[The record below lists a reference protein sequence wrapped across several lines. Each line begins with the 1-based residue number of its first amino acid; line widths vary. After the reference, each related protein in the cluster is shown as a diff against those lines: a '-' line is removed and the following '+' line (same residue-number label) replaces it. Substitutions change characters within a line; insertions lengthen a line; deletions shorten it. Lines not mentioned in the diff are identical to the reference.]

1 MCNYRLNEPQFYQG
15 CGGRGTRTPTGESPA
30 VFKTAAIPLCDSSD
44 LRSSYH
50 NMMYFRIIGTQNCH
64 IFRILQ
70 NKNFKSYPIFFYSQ
84 LIFMKFTI
92 SLIISIVLFSL
103 QSFGFTTTSKKTKL
117 IVVISYDQMRADYL
131 ERFSPIFSQD
141 GFRKLES
148 QGSSSPLCFYNHVS
162 NMTCPGHAIIL
173 TGSYPSKTGIIS
185 NDFFDTPSSCFCYCV
200 EDKKSPVIGNEKQ
213 GRSPLLMKTP
223 ALGDYIKK
231 KFKGSKI
238 DAIALKDR
246 AAILMAGQK
255 PDNVVWFDWK
265 SKGFT
270 TSTYYKKPT
279 WIQSINQSVPFN
291 AYVNQNW
298 EAEIPSPFAVEDN
311 SIYEQPFP
319 GGDIT
324 FPHSIPNIEDK
335 NYAEAFLSSPYG
347 IEYLFNASKFIIE
360 QDKLGKD
367 NKPDLLAIGVSTT
380 DFVGHLFGPDSREV
394 QELYVHCDR
403 ILADF
408 IKYLDTTIG
417 PDSYTIVI
425 TSDHGVSPIPEFA
438 KNVGTMPLDAGRID
452 ENSFVQSINTYLN
465 NTFKKLIVPSSWI
478 SVFEPPSLFIND
490 SAIYISGISKTEIA
504 DSIAA
509 FMVRQ
514 NGISHATST
523 DNLNA
528 GMILPGWDKDLVQ
541 KFRNDIFP
549 GRTGDIMF
557 MVKPYWIW
565 GSKAATHGTPYDY
578 DTHVPLIFYGAG
590 IPKNTVIKGSTDPAD
605 IFPTLCKILG
615 ISYDYIHGNPLDLTG
630 KTSKDQQYQDLILK
644 NPRIKNK

>member
-1 MCNYRLNEPQFYQG
+1 
-15 CGGRGTRTPTGESPA
+15 
-30 VFKTAAIPLCDSSD
+30 
-44 LRSSYH
+44 
-50 NMMYFRIIGTQNCH
+50 MYFRIIGTQNCH

-92 SLIISIVLFSL
+92 SLIITIVLFSL

-148 QGSSSPLCFYNHVS
+148 QGSSSPLCFFNHVS
-162 NMTCPGHAIIL
+162 NMTCPGHAIIS
-173 TGSYPSKTGIIS
+173 TGCYPSKTGIIT
-185 NDFFDTPSSCFCYCV
+185 NDFFDSPSSCFCYCV

-291 AYVNQNW
+291 AYANQNW
-298 EAEIPSPFAVEDN
+298 EAEIPSPFAVGDN
-311 SIYEQPFP
+311 SIYEESFP

-324 FPHSIPNIEDK
+324 FPHTIPNIEDK

-417 PDSYTIVI
+417 SDSYTIVI

-452 ENSFVQSINTYLN
+452 ENQFVKSIDNYLN
-465 NTFKKLIVPSSWI
+465 NTFKKLTVPSSWI
-478 SVFEPPSLFIND
+478 SIFEPPTLFIKD
-490 SAIYISGISKTEIA
+490 SAVYISGISKSEIA
-504 DSIAA
+504 DSISA
-509 FMVRQ
+509 FMQRQ
-514 NGISHATST
+514 PGISHATST
-523 DNLNA
+523 DNVIA